1 MKFNGSDYTYGDL
14 CVGGGGEWGL
24 HKKPK
29 QKETS
34 SSTKSSVV
42 VG

>member
-14 CVGGGGEWGL
+14 CVCGGEWGL